1 MYDSFIYLKK
11 MFSFFFIVISLY
23 SFAWPRCNHFCVLEY
38 KSWQVCVQ
46 GKDSAFFF
54 FLPLLTILFNALS
67 VVGDIVRD
75 SLLQNNDVD
84 SFAQKYLRWRSQQCK
99 NDLPPLFY
107 VGNTLNINL
116 LWCTAIKQGTV
127 RNADGLSFFPPPPY
141 LSLLRFEEEMERGII
156 AF

>member
-1 MYDSFIYLKK
+1 M
-11 MFSFFFIVISLY
+11 
-23 SFAWPRCNHFCVLEY
+23 
-38 KSWQVCVQ
+38 CVQ

-54 FLPLLTILFNALS
+54 FFASSHYFNALS

-116 LWCTAIKQGTV
+116 L
-127 RNADGLSFFPPPPY
+127 
-141 LSLLRFEEEMERGII
+141 
-156 AF
+156 